1 MRPVVHPV
9 SGFLFDAESFTH
21 AATAPQ
27 WVIAP
32 AEPDRR
38 ELAKTRFYNNLKSFS
53 NKQSRLH
60 ARCP

>member
-21 AATAPQ
+21 AAIAPQ

-32 AEPDRR
+32 G
-38 ELAKTRFYNNLKSFS
+38 LAPPARTRKNSF
-53 NKQSRLH
+53 L
-60 ARCP
+60 